1 MNSVQRLDRSPARLI
16 GGLVALVALAA
27 LTVASVLSLM
37 PPAPKAADAPMTEFS
52 ATRAFAD
59 VQTIGQRVRVTGS
72 AAAAQVREHIVTTL
86 DDLGY
91 HPQVREGIG
100 ETDALG
106 GPAVA
111 HVQNV
116 MAEIPGTAS
125 TGRLILMAHY
135 DSVQVSYGANDDGS
149 GVATL
154 LETARALTNG
164 PKLKNDVILLFTDA
178 EEACLCGAES
188 FVHSDPLGVDGGVV
202 LNFESRGANGPS
214 IMFETASGNAN
225 LIDEYARAV
234 PYPVA
239 TSMAVEVYRILP
251 NDTDFTPFRLSGR
264 FTGLNSAYIDG
275 SAVYHS
281 PEDRPEYMDRGT
293 LQAQGSNALAL
304 TRQLGDA
311 DLVSLAHPAGH
322 DATYFPVL
330 GTLIRY
336 PGTLVWPLA
345 ILGLVAVIGLAAV
358 VRRRARVGWGRL
370 VAGFGLMAV
379 PLIGA
384 AVVAQL
390 FWMLLVA
397 IRPAYAPM
405 IDPWRPT
412 WFRFAVVA
420 LVAAVVIGW
429 YALWRKRFTP
439 WGLAVGGLTWLGL
452 LGVVMAAAT
461 PSGSYLASLPALSGA
476 AAGIVAV
483 ASRRWWVRLT
493 AMTVS
498 GAIAVLILAPTVV
511 LFFPAL
517 GLATGAAGALM
528 AAMLGLA
535 LPPVIEH
542 LHPALRHASTTAD
555 TIASGDA
562 SVSAD
567 VSATAGASDSTAH
580 GATPTTRPRRLS
592 AAAATLVAT
601 VLAVACAGIG
611 LATDTFD
618 ARHPKPTQLMYALD
632 VDAGQAFWAS
642 QQTDPTGY
650 LKHYI
655 TGTRDLSAEFP
666 LLHGAVASGP
676 ATAADLPAP
685 DVTVESSAEHG
696 ATRTVTFT
704 VQSLRAARLIDLDAP
719 DITVTRASVR
729 AGNVSRD
736 LPIAA
741 HGFGLLF
748 HAPPADGITVT
759 LEITGSGPATIRVMD
774 GSDGLTGLPG
784 FVPRPSGVGVQGSH
798 TSELVLVAHTA
809 TV

>member
-1 MNSVQRLDRSPARLI
+1 MNSAPRLDRSPARLL
-16 GGLVALVALAA
+16 GGLLALAA
-27 LTVASVLSLM
+27 LTALTIASVLSLM
-37 PPAPKAADAPMTEFS
+37 PPTPKAAGAPMTEFS
-52 ATRAFAD
+52 AARAFAH
-59 VQTIGQRVRVTGS
+59 VQTIGQQVHVTGS

-116 MAEIPGTAS
+116 VAEIPGTAS

-154 LETARALTNG
+154 LETARALAAG

-188 FVHSDPLGVDGGVV
+188 FVHSDPLGADGGVV

-214 IMFETASGNAN
+214 IMFETAAGNAN
-225 LIDEYARAV
+225 LIDQYASAV

-311 DLVSLAHPAGH
+311 DLPSLARPASH

-330 GTLIRY
+330 GTLIHY

-345 ILGLVAVIGLAAV
+345 VLGLVAVIGLAAV

-370 VAGFGLMAV
+370 AAGFGLMAV

-420 LVAAVVIGW
+420 LVAAVVFGW

-439 WGLAVGGLTWLGL
+439 WGLVVGGLTWLGVI
-452 LGVVMAAAT
+452 GIVMAAAT
-461 PSGSYLASLPALSGA
+461 PGGSYLASLPALTGA
-476 AAGIVAV
+476 IAGIVAV

-498 GAIAVLILAPTVV
+498 GAIAVVILAPTVL

-517 GLATGAAGALM
+517 GLATGAAAALM

-535 LPPVIEH
+535 LLPVIEY
-542 LHPALRHASTTAD
+542 LHPVLRDESTTAD
-555 TIASGDA
+555 AVELGGASNPVDLSGAAGTSD
-562 SVSAD
+562 S
-567 VSATAGASDSTAH
+567 SATS
-580 GATPTTRPRRLS
+580 PPRPRRLS
-592 AAAATLVAT
+592 AAATTLVAA
-601 VLAVACAGIG
+601 VLAVACTGIG

-618 ARHPKPTQLMYALD
+618 ARHPEPTQLMYALD
-632 VDAGQAFWAS
+632 ADSGQAFWAS
-642 QQTDPTGY
+642 QQSHPAGY
-650 LKHYI
+650 LKHYL
-655 TGTRDLSAEFP
+655 TGTRDLSAQFP
-666 LLHGAVASGP
+666 VLWGGTASGP

-685 DVTVESSAEHG
+685 DVTVESSTEHG
-696 ATRTVTFT
+696 ATRTVTFK
-704 VQSLRAARLIDLDAP
+704 VRSLREARLINLYAP
-719 DITVTRASVR
+719 DITVVGASVR
-729 AGNVSRD
+729 AGSVSRD
-736 LPIAA
+736 LPVDA
-741 HGFGLLF
+741 HGFYLLF

-774 GSDGLTGLPG
+774 GSDGLNGLPG

-798 TSELVLVAHTA
+798 TSELVLVARTA